1 MSWLIWTCLVILAL
15 WIALGSLPAG
25 ADAHMPLPYM
35 IALIPLMWV
44 PAAALA
50 ILAAVMRN
58 WPALAMALALLL
70 AARLRHLRYWLHPLH
85 KHDGSSTAIP
95 TVKSAST
102 TATNRAAVTTMTLN
116 CRYGRADASDIVAK
130 VRDHHVDVLALQE
143 MTDDLVKRL
152 EQAGLQQLLPYRQL
166 GESHE
171 RTDNGGFNG
180 IWSAIRPVASTH
192 GIIDIPAA
200 DVPAITL
207 EITDQSFM
215 RQSADVSQVGP
226 TTTGNDA
233 TVIARSAAGGGN
245 TADMR
250 TMRMTF
256 ASVHTKSPMR
266 GCREWS
272 AGIRG
277 LGVLIAMSRN
287 DYAQY
292 GSIIAMGD
300 LNATIDHPSWRELL
314 RNGFQDA
321 TLQLAHGH
329 TNTFARWLPWPRL
342 ELDHVMIATP
352 TTSAPGVIRHATVS
366 QQQTSQSTTS
376 RSEALGSEA
385 PRPEAPHSAAPAET
399 DPATQPQPVAARTTS
414 VVINDSDHLALI
426 ATLRI

>member
-58 WPALAMALALLL
+58 WPALAVALALLL
-70 AARLRHLRYWLHPLH
+70 AARLRHLRYWLHPLQ

-95 TVKSAST
+95 PVKSAS
-102 TATNRAAVTTMTLN
+102 ATVTTMTLN

-192 GIIDIPAA
+192 SIIDIPAA

-207 EITDQSFM
+207 EITDRLFM
-215 RQSADVSQVGP
+215 QRSADGSRGDTAS
-226 TTTGNDA
+226 TTTGSDA
-233 TVIARSAAGGGN
+233 TIIARSAAGGGD
-245 TADMR
+245 TAGMR
-250 TMRMTF
+250 TMRLTF

-277 LGVLIAMSRN
+277 LGGLIAMSRN
-287 DYAQY
+287 DYARY

-314 RNGFQDA
+314 REGFQDT

-342 ELDHVMIATP
+342 ELDHVMIAAP
-352 TTSAPGVIRHATVS
+352 TTSAPRVTRHATVS
-366 QQQTSQSTTS
+366 QPQTSQSTTS
-376 RSEALGSEA
+376 RSEALGPEA

-399 DPATQPQPVAARTTS
+399 DPATQTQPVAARTTS

>member
-1 MSWLIWTCLVILAL
+1 MSWLIWTCLILLAL

-25 ADAHMPLPYM
+25 ADARMPLPYM

-44 PAAALA
+44 PAGALA

-58 WPALAMALALLL
+58 WPALAVALALLF
-70 AARLRHLRYWLHPLH
+70 AARLRHLRYWLKPAQQRCRSSSAITPG
-85 KHDGSSTAIP
+85 GSVHA
-95 TVKSAST
+95 TV
-102 TATNRAAVTTMTLN
+102 ATHATMTTMTLN
-116 CRYGRADASDIVAK
+116 CRYGRASASDIVSK
-130 VRDHHVDVLALQE
+130 VREHHVDVLALQE

-180 IWSAIRPVASTH
+180 LWSAIKPVASTH
-192 GIIDIPAA
+192 SIIAIPAA
-200 DVPAITL
+200 NIPAMTL
-207 EITDQSFM
+207 EITDRPLT
-215 RQSADVSQVGP
+215 RQSADGSRVG
-226 TTTGNDA
+226 TTSGDNA
-233 TVIARSAAGGGN
+233 TSIAHSAAGSDD
-245 TADMR
+245 TAGMH

-256 ASVHTKSPMR
+256 ASAHTKSPMR

-277 LGVLIAMSRN
+277 LGGLITMSRN
-287 DYAQY
+287 DYERY
-292 GSIIAMGD
+292 GSIVAMGD

-314 RNGFQDA
+314 REGFQDA
-321 TLQLAHGH
+321 TLQLARGH

-342 ELDHVMIATP
+342 ELDHVMIAAPATSTP
-352 TTSAPGVIRHATVS
+352 EMARQATAS
-366 QQQTSQSTTS
+366 QQHLSQSATS
-376 RSEALGSEA
+376 RSEALG
-385 PRPEAPHSAAPAET
+385 PEAPHSAAPAET